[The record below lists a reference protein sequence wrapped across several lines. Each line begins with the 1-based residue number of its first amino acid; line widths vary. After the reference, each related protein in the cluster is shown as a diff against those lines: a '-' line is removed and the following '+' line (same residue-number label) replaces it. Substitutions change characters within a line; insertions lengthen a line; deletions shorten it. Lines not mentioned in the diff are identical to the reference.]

1 VKLQPDGKRRGHA
14 PAEHREG
21 ESAGTRACEN
31 AAESTAKAAGGK
43 YHSEAFSERETPL
56 SLTSDGALIGCEFL
70 AKKRIDISD
79 AALSELRHVWM
90 APRLQGFSGVML
102 HGGCSH
108 VSGVKL
114 LPPP

>member
-31 AAESTAKAAGGK
+31 AAESTAESTAKAAGGK

-79 AALSELRHVWM
+79 AAAGKTRLRH
-90 APRLQGFSGVML
+90 RRIT
-102 HGGCSH
+102 
-108 VSGVKL
+108 
-114 LPPP
+114 PPG